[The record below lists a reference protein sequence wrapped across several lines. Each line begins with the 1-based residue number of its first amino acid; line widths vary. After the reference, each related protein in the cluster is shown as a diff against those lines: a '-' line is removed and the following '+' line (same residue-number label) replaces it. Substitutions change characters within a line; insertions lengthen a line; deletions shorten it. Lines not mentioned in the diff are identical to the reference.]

1 MNFIIFDFSCRI
13 RPDRSVKI
21 IGACVIL
28 HNIALS
34 NNIPLPEEIIEDV
47 QNENDG
53 EIIND
58 NNGNIYRDAFV
69 ARYF

>member
-1 MNFIIFDFSCRI
+1 MKEV
-13 RPDRSVKI
+13 VKD
-21 IGACVIL
+21 
-28 HNIALS
+28 NIALS